1 MLTKKGNT
9 RGNVSLLLTAAFIA
23 TGTRVCVDR
32 LETGA
37 AIPSSA
43 KIAWQAVP
51 AVSKD
56 EVKDYFLKNKK
67 KEEKEDKEKEPGK
80 KTANRPMDFSRLFS
94 SNKDRRPVLIFYTDE
109 NNILCQRM
117 ARLSVYN
124 PDVRELIERDFFPVK
139 IAFDKTLNETEYA
152 IYRKYS
158 CIMVPHVEVVS
169 PDGTVVGNM
178 GGYRNATELYKDLKR
193 EYRKYME
200 KDADED

>member
-9 RGNVSLLLTAAFIA
+9 RGNVSLLLAAAFIA
-23 TGTRVCVDR
+23 TGTRLCVDR

-37 AIPSSA
+37 GVPSSA
-43 KIAWQAVP
+43 KVAWQAVP
-51 AVSKD
+51 AVSKE
-56 EVKDYFLKNKK
+56 EVKEYFLKYKAEN
-67 KEEKEDKEKEPGK
+67 KEPEK
-80 KTANRPMDFSRLFS
+80 KSTHRPMDFGRLFS
-94 SNKDRRPVLIFYTDE
+94 ANASGRPVLIFYTDE

-139 IAFDKTLNETEYA
+139 IAFNNTLNETEYA

-158 CIMVPHVEVVS
+158 CIMVPHLDVIA
-169 PDGTVVGNM
+169 PDGTMVGSM

-193 EYRKYME
+193 EHRKCME
-200 KDADED
+200 KETDENRAD